1 MIDSLWM
8 KVDIRQTP
16 DDKTL
21 CMPGWMTTGGTPA
34 LDDEGFFEMACS
46 CYLTPDQLQRIFN
59 ILIETGD
66 ITGAHPI
73 LRKMPECMTAC
84 HSELTCDFCK
94 AIQKQ
99 KGEQ

>member
-21 CMPGWMTTGGTPA
+21 YMPVWITTAGTA
-34 LDDEGFFEMACS
+34 SIDEYGFFEMACS

-66 ITGAHPI
+66 IAGAHPI
-73 LRKMPECMTAC
+73 LRKKPECMTMC
-84 HSELTCDFCK
+84 HSEMACSFCK
-94 AIQKQ
+94 VINGRVHK
-99 KGEQ
+99 